1 MEFVCRLQLTER
13 YQNQTNWT
21 VETESLVDAHFQ
33 YLKSLFESGIVS
45 YIGKTELDIANKEN
59 FGIYFFE
66 AESLDKAIRISQNDP
81 IVKANVMQTNCLP
94 FRTVLKK

>member
-1 MEFVCRLQLTER
+1 MEFVCRLQLTEY
-13 YQNQTNWT
+13 YQSQTNWT
-21 VETESLVDAHFQ
+21 AETESLVASHFQ
-33 YLKSLFESGIVS
+33 YLKSLFENGIVS

-66 AESLDKAIRISQNDP
+66 AETLGKAISISQNDP
-81 IVKANVMQTNCLP
+81 IVKANVMQASCLP